1 MKKYI
6 IDICYENGGHK
17 MEYGLALSGGGARGA
32 YHAGV
37 YRAINEMGLNIRSVT
52 GTSIGAV
59 TGALIAAGDGERLQR
74 LWGELSIK
82 AITGSENPGIKLL
95 GGCDLKYVYEII
107 SQCVNEEKI
116 RNSSIHFG
124 FELLDGYKNVE
135 VFIEDIPKG
144 RLAEYL
150 TAAVCMPI
158 FKPRRIDGRKLIDA
172 GMGDNMPVDMLI
184 CDGCKNIVASDDK
197 GIGRLKKITKSDV
210 NIIEVKYRKPEGGI
224 LDFSR
229 GKTMKS
235 AQHGYYDCRR
245 AFGDISGKLYCFE
258 NEDYMRAA
266 HCFGTDMLDK
276 IERAAAIC
284 RIDSMRIYSVD
295 ALVQHIADAYRKS
308 KKIRNF
314 ILEKRFNCIIKY
326 IEKNY
331 PNIL

>member
-1 MKKYI
+1 
-6 IDICYENGGHK
+6 

-37 YRAINEMGLNIRSVT
+37 YRAINEMGLNIRTVT

-82 AITGSENPGIKLL
+82 AITGSENPGIKLF

-135 VFIEDIPKG
+135 VFIEDIPNGK
-144 RLAEYL
+144 LAEYL

-158 FKPRRIDGRKLIDA
+158 FKPRRIDGRKFIDA

-184 CDGCKNIVASDDK
+184 YDGCKNIVASDDK

-276 IERAAAIC
+276 IERTAAIC
-284 RIDSMRIYSVD
+284 RIDAMRIYSVD

-314 ILEKRFNCIIKY
+314 ILERKFNCIIKY